1 MELFR
6 NNSRL
11 GSLIILSSM
20 VYTKR
25 YLCAIPSI
33 CHMVA
38 ILDEWIKFKIEVS
51 ADLVYCIEHQRLS
64 SIGVIFI
71 DY

>member
-1 MELFR
+1 MELLR

-11 GSLIILSSM
+11 GSLIILSSV
-20 VYTKR
+20 VYTRR
-25 YLCAIPSI
+25 YLYTMPSV
-33 CHMVA
+33 CHIVA

-51 ADLVYCIEHQRLS
+51 ADLVCCIEHQRLS